1 MGDELGKKQRTAD
14 VLDCIL
20 GKKDP
25 SVLKKK
31 KKPVVSIDDSD
42 GIEELDVKPSKRI
55 LHTVREHPPKKI
67 KNPYT
72 TNYTEKSGSG
82 KIIDDTISEPSNS
95 DGRRFLDHGDT
106 MVPNSV
112 HNPKMIVPRN
122 YCPTNN
128 FHKNKYLYHPSNKNA
143 AQYREQKKLE
153 INKEDENNNNVMPK
167 DTIQKLK
174 QEWMKLTSN
183 PPKEIPF
190 DSDVLDEDKIDNW
203 ILNLKGPRG
212 SPFYGD
218 KFRLKFKFS
227 FKYPQEAPEV
237 SFIGKPIP
245 KHPQVKTEN
254 GRVSI
259 PTLEKDYKSTLSIRT
274 ICLSIISMLATA
286 EEEDWKSF
294 E

>member
-1 MGDELGKKQRTAD
+1 MGDEFVKKQRTAD

-42 GIEELDVKPSKRI
+42 GIEELDVKPSVRI
-55 LHTVREHPPKKI
+55 LHKVREHPPKKI
-67 KNPYT
+67 KSPFT

-95 DGRRFLDHGDT
+95 DGRRFLDHEDT

-122 YCPTNN
+122 YAPVNN

-143 AQYREQKKLE
+143 VQYREQKKLE
-153 INKEDENNNNVMPK
+153 ASKEDENNNNVMSNETK
-167 DTIQKLK
+167 QKIK

-190 DSDVLDEDKIDNW
+190 DTDVLDENNIDYW
-203 ILNLKGPRG
+203 VLTLKGPRG
-212 SPFYGD
+212 SRFYGD
-218 KFRLKFKFS
+218 KFKLKFQFS

-237 SFIGKPIP
+237 SFIGRSIP

-259 PTLEKDYKSTLSIRT
+259 PTLEAEYKSTLSIRT

-286 EEEDWKSF
+286 EEEDWRSL